1 MHDVF
6 VVTSRGGSGGHI
18 ARIVLAANEADARR
32 AHQENYPGESIV
44 DVATRVNQLTSFADA
59 GTSQRTQA
67 EWPRF

>member
-44 DVATRVNQLTSFADA
+44 DVATRVNQLTSFATVGHIPKDT
-59 GTSQRTQA
+59 G
-67 EWPRF
+67 WGPRF